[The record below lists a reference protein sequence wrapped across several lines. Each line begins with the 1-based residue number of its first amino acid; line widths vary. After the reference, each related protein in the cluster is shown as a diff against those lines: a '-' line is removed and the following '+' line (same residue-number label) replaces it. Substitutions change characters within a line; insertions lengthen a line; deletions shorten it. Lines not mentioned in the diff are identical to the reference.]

1 MLDAR
6 NVTVDKATA
15 SGLLP
20 VRKCRQKNS
29 SVMGGSDKESD
40 DSVWPAEIEA
50 AFIEALEKVPKLGR
64 RKIMIKGKPHG
75 RNELISD
82 YILRKTGK
90 SRTRKQ
96 VSSHLQVLK
105 NTRRNDPK
113 FMRII
118 SLMYDEDENKKP
130 PMINAQPQ
138 PEQLPPTPPATVVV
152 GKPYHE
158 EQQQHSYYTN
168 MTTNSTSQP
177 RQPQQTMMTSTTF
190 TFKPKNIRP
199 TYISLGLDCHSDNS
213 CHVLSQLE
221 HRHPSFQCIPT
232 VLLLPPQP
240 QQQNIHHPYHHDSY
254 LSNDNNNDTNIHNDN
269 MLQHLVDSTPDAEC
283 TLHAQVDMNF
293 HWYATEYTY
302 TSALFLETT
311 ERRTIEC
318 TTNIYSFGNP
328 VLVTTEIQQGLLLDK
343 DQYMYNFGIANHFFD
358 SFMKGIQ
365 RSLRSWDELDS
376 AVENLW
382 IVQLFTD
389 ISSSSAAAAE
399 ADEEAGVDDKDAMMT
414 PPPQPPQPS
423 SCSSLPPLRIVYQ
436 FKRGHGSVDI
446 VHVKKDFS
454 RNCY

>member
-1 MLDAR
+1 MIDAR
-6 NVTVDKATA
+6 NGTA
-15 SGLLP
+15 NKTTGLLP

-29 SVMGGSDKESD
+29 TIRDKQEQQND
-40 DSVWPAEIEA
+40 DSVWPAEIES

-82 YILRKTGK
+82 YIFRKTGK

-130 PMINAQPQ
+130 PMITAQPPQ
-138 PEQLPPTPPATVVV
+138 PHPDQLPPTPPATVVV
-152 GKPYHE
+152 GKNIHHE
-158 EQQQHSYYTN
+158 QEHHQQYSNIITAATTPQPTRPIITPTT
-168 MTTNSTSQP
+168 MTVRPT
-177 RQPQQTMMTSTTF
+177 
-190 TFKPKNIRP
+190 NIRP
-199 TYISLGLDCHSDNS
+199 NYISLGLDCHHDNS
-213 CHVLSQLE
+213 CHVLAQLE
-221 HRHPSFQCIPT
+221 HRHPSFQRIPT
-232 VLLLPPQP
+232 VLLMP
-240 QQQNIHHPYHHDSY
+240 QQEQHQIPDTYQYHH
-254 LSNDNNNDTNIHNDN
+254 DNNNDNID
-269 MLQHLVDSTPDAEC
+269 MLQYLIDTTADTEC
-283 TLHAQVDMNF
+283 TLHAKVDMNF

-328 VLVTTEIQQGLLLDK
+328 VLVTSEIQQGLLLDK
-343 DQYMYNFGIANHFFD
+343 NQYMYNFGIANHFFD

-365 RSLRSWDELDS
+365 RSLSSWNELDS

-389 ISSSSAAAAE
+389 ISSSSGSEDPSDEKDSAAAATT
-399 ADEEAGVDDKDAMMT
+399 AARATVAT
-414 PPPQPPQPS
+414 PPLPASNYSYSTAPS
-423 SCSSLPPLRIVYQ
+423 LRIIYQ
-436 FKRGHGSVDI
+436 FKRGHGSIDLVN
-446 VHVKKDFS
+446 VEKNFS
-454 RNCY
+454 RNSYY